1 MGRELM
7 SEKRENSGYKIVL
20 KRYKR
25 KYGGNKAKILKKFR
39 DIAKSSVNSKSAKN
53 VLTKGVV
60 KKVKVKKGIKSEETD
75 NVEVGVEETFGTED
89 DVTELDG
96 DGEY

>member
-1 MGRELM
+1 M
-7 SEKRENSGYKIVL
+7 
-20 KRYKR
+20 
-25 KYGGNKAKILKKFR
+25 
-39 DIAKSSVNSKSAKN
+39 
-53 VLTKGVV
+53 
-60 KKVKVKKGIKSEETD
+60 KKGIKSEETD